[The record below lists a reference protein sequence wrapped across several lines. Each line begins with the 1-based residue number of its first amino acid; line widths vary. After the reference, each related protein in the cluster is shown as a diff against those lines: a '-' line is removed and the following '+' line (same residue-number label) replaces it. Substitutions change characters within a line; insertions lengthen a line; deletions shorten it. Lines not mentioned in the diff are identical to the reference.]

1 LDNLK
6 SEQSASFSK
15 LPAPTRKYED
25 DRFVDCHTVDD
36 VLQLT
41 GGKYDAEAGSDISL
55 LRCALEEL
63 STKEGQSL
71 TADVVF
77 DLLKAKEVI
86 PGADADSL
94 YEVRTA
100 CFPP

>member
-1 LDNLK
+1 LDKLK
-6 SEQSASFSK
+6 SEQSTSFSK

-25 DRFVDCHTVDD
+25 DRFIDCHTVDD

-41 GGKYDAEAGSDISL
+41 EGKYDAKAGSDFSL
-55 LRCALEEL
+55 LRCALEEV
-63 STKEGQSL
+63 SAKEGQPP

-86 PGADADSL
+86 PDADPDLL
-94 YEVRTA
+94 YEVRTT